1 MRRLASLCLTLTLLL
16 GLLSCADHDASTPA
30 STDNNTGVDPT
41 TSFYPPSPM
50 NFIEQL

>member
-30 STDNNTGVDPT
+30 STTGVEPT